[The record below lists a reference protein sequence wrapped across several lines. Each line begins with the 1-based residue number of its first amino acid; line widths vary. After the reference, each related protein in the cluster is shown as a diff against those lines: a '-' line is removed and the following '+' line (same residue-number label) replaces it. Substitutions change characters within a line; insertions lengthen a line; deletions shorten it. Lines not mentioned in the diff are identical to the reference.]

1 MPFKPAR
8 PCGYPG
14 CPALTHGRYCEKHK
28 PVVDRE
34 YNQFSRDKN
43 SQAFYES
50 SAWRRLRR
58 IKLQMNPIC
67 EMCHKEKANTVDH
80 VIPIKQSPETALDI
94 NGLQSLCASCHGR
107 KSIQEGSRFGKK

>member
-50 SAWRRLRR
+50 PAWRRLRR
-58 IKLQMNPIC
+58 IKLGMNPVCEIC
-67 EMCHKEKANTVDH
+67 LKEKATTADH
-80 VIPIKQSPETALDI
+80 VIPVKQGGAPLDI
-94 NGLQSLCASCHGR
+94 TNLQSLCGSCHSR
-107 KSIQEGSRFGKK
+107 KSIQEGSRFGRK